1 MAEEVLGDTELAPER
16 AAELIAEGATV
27 IDVRRADEWDG
38 GRLAGARHIE
48 MNELTAA
55 ADSIPRDRPVLF
67 YCRGGNR
74 SAMAAEAFR
83 EAGFDAYNM
92 AGGLQAWAD
101 EGRPLDPEDGEVRT
115 PPPPS

>member
-1 MAEEVLGDTELAPER
+1 MRETEVAPER
-16 AAELIAEGATV
+16 GAELIAQGATL
-27 IDVRRADEWDG
+27 IDVRRRVEWDG

-48 MNELTAA
+48 MNEVAAA

-83 EAGFDAYNM
+83 QAGYDAYNL

-101 EGRPLDPEDGEVRT
+101 DGRPLDPEDGDVVA
-115 PPPPS
+115 PPPAA

>member
-1 MAEEVLGDTELAPER
+1 MAEEVLRETELSPER
-16 AAELIAEGATV
+16 ATELIAGGATL
-27 IDVRRADEWDG
+27 IDVRRAIEWDA

-48 MNELTAA
+48 MNDLTAA

-83 EAGFDAYNM
+83 EAGYDAYNM

-101 EGRPLDPEDGEVRT
+101 EERPLEPEDGEVIA